1 MSPTTYRSVRSLLLA
16 AVAFSGI
23 QAAPALAI
31 NSNATITE
39 QSADTNAALERAS
52 SLVESNKLIRARAML
67 LAVQDSPAGATLSD
81 EQGQRLWSLLAKTER
96 KIQKTDRLDI
106 SIQKAELALSNDNL
120 VEADRQ
126 ANAVIQSSKSSSDQ
140 VSDAQAIL
148 DLVDDRQA
156 DAITKISNAIQTA
169 TQAFDSGDYAGAK
182 TLLTRIGQLGLEL
195 TSDQNKTLD
204 SYRDRLSQL
213 EQSRGTSFGSYNPS
227 MGMLAP
233 ENGMST
239 DWLMSNSN
247 TRPTQDG
254 ARSGSYLGQPED
266 PPATE
271 PIEIELVQDEP
282 TQAEPIQVE
291 LVEEEPQIDLLDA
304 ARRFEAQSLLGQAN
318 IAFEERR
325 FNRSLE
331 LYTQIISNFSAQVSP
346 EELELANTRRDAA
359 QVQLGSQGGPE
370 GDILTDTLQD
380 ESLIVQRADAAFNNY
395 LSQAQQALAEGDTNT
410 ARNLAAQAD
419 LTIKRA
425 RDAMTESSY
434 EQYLDSVAALITEIN
449 TTENQQRI
457 AQAEAEKQRLAQ
469 ETQELAAERNRERD
483 SKIIA
488 NLERVHALQQELK
501 YEEALEVVES
511 ILFLDPANPAGL
523 LLKDIIQDTLIYRQ
537 NLGYQ
542 RDKGLSYAEQS
553 LDNQEAMIAPPS
565 IIGYPDDWPAI
576 SFRRGDTLEFAESEA
591 NRSVLATIRD
601 TRMPVEFNDNAF
613 EDVVAFIGSTTNI
626 DIDVDW
632 ESLADIG
639 VDPDTPVDLKL
650 KNVQVSVLLDRVLGK
665 VSDPTLPAGWA
676 IQDGIL
682 TIASD
687 EVLRLNTVLE
697 TYDIRDL
704 IFVVPDFDN
713 APEFDLQSAVQ
724 AAGGGGG
731 GGGQSP
737 FSGGAQDPDDVP
749 REDRVQAIIDL
760 IQANVDPD
768 GWVSIG
774 GDTSSITELNG
785 NFIITSTP
793 KNHRAIIGLLNKLR
807 QQRAVQIN
815 VETRFLAVDQNF
827 FEQIGFDLDVYFN
840 ANNTEF
846 QLARTLD
853 PSLLPSDYF
862 DSEGN
867 ILDNVSG
874 GGVFDINGDGII
886 GPNETALVPV
896 LGPGFNG
903 GTLPDGTVLGDD
915 SFSVIRAAQDSFGLT
930 NTLAAGS
937 SFASTILGLNP
948 ALGVSGRFLDD
959 IQVDFLVEATQADQ
973 RSVSLTAPRLT
984 FTNGQRSFIAVSTS
998 QTFVS
1003 DLTPVV
1009 GSSAGAFDP
1018 TISTISTGVVIDI
1031 TGVASAD
1038 RRYVTLTILTTQST
1052 LSFGQDRTIQGA
1064 AGGGGT
1070 GGGAAT
1076 GFDGTIQ
1083 VPIIDAAQLNT
1094 TVTIPD
1100 QGTVLLGG
1108 HRMVDELEVETGV
1121 PVLSKIPILSR
1132 FFSNRIDTKS
1142 EKTLLILLKPT
1153 ILIQNEEEELNFPGL
1168 LDQLGR

>member
-1 MSPTTYRSVRSLLLA
+1 MSPTTYCSVRSLLIA
-16 AVAFSGI
+16 AVAFTGA
-23 QAAPALAI
+23 QATPALALT
-31 NSNATITE
+31 SHTAAVE
-39 QSADTNAALERAS
+39 RSADAQTVLDRANE
-52 SLVESNKLIRARAML
+52 LVSNNKLIRAQAML
-67 LAVQDSPAGATLSD
+67 LALQDSPTGAALSD
-81 EQGQRLWSLLAKTER
+81 EQGQELWATLANIGR
-96 KIQKTDRLDI
+96 KLQKTDRLEI
-106 SIQKAELALSNDNL
+106 SLQKAELALSNDNL
-120 VEADRQ
+120 VESYRQ
-126 ANAVIQSSKSSSDQ
+126 ANTVILSSKSDRSQ
-140 VSDAQAIL
+140 VESAQAIL
-148 DLVDDRQA
+148 DMIETRKA
-156 DAITKISNAIQTA
+156 DASTKVSNAITMA
-169 TQAFDSGDYAGAK
+169 TQAFDSGDYAKSKA
-182 TLLTRIGQLGLEL
+182 LITRIGLLGLTL
-195 TSDQNKTLD
+195 APTQQQTLD
-204 SYRDRLSQL
+204 TYRDRLAQL
-213 EQSRGTSFGSYNPS
+213 EQTQGVSFGSS
-227 MGMLAP
+227 SIVTMGMLAP
-233 ENGMST
+233 ENAMNP
-239 DWLMSNSN
+239 DWLMGN
-247 TRPTQDG
+247 TQDG
-254 ARSGSYLGQPED
+254 ARSGSYLGQPENQAQ
-266 PPATE
+266 PTE
-271 PIEIELVQDEP
+271 VLEIEPVPVEIVNDEP
-282 TQAEPIQVE
+282 PV
-291 LVEEEPQIDLLDA
+291 DLLDA

-325 FNRSLE
+325 FNKALE
-331 LYTQIISNFSAQVSP
+331 LYTSVITNFSSQVSAD
-346 EELELANTRRDAA
+346 ELQLARDRRAQA
-359 QVQLGSQGGPE
+359 QVQLGTQGGPDE
-370 GDILTDTLQD
+370 DILTTTVQD
-380 ESLIVQRADAAFNNY
+380 ESLQRQRAEAAFNNY
-395 LSQAQQALAEGDTNT
+395 LQQANKALAEGDTNT

-419 LTIKRA
+419 LTIRRA
-425 RDAMTESSY
+425 RDTMPESAFERY
-434 EQYLDSVAALITEIN
+434 IDSVANLITEIN

-457 AQAEAEKQRLAQ
+457 TQAETEKARLAQ
-469 ETQELAAERNRERD
+469 QTAELAAERNRERD

-511 ILFLDPANPAGL
+511 ILFLDPTNPSGM
-523 LLKDIIQDTLIYRQ
+523 LLKDIIQDTLIYRE

-542 RDKGLSYAEQS
+542 RTKSLSYANQS
-553 LDNQEAMIAPPS
+553 LDNQEAMIAPDS

-591 NRSVLATIRD
+591 NRAVLATMRD
-601 TRMPVEFNDNAF
+601 TRMPVTFNDNAF
-613 EDVVAFIGSTTNI
+613 EDVVSFIGSTTNI

-639 VDPDTPVDLKL
+639 VDPDTPVSLTLKSA
-650 KNVQVSVLLDRVLGK
+650 QISVILDRVLGK

-676 IQDGIL
+676 IEDGIL

-713 APEFDLQSAVQ
+713 APEFDLQSAVS

-737 FSGGAQDPDDVP
+737 FSGGAQDVQDVP
-749 REDRVQAIIDL
+749 RADRVTAIVDL
-760 IQANVDPD
+760 IQANVDPE
-768 GWVSIG
+768 GWTAIG

-785 NFIITSTP
+785 NFIITTTP

-815 VETRFLAVDQNF
+815 VETRFLSVDQNF

-840 ANNTEF
+840 ANNTEV
-846 QLARTLD
+846 QLGRTFD

-867 ILDNVSG
+867 LLDNVSG
-874 GGVFDINGDGII
+874 GGLFNVDTDGDGIGDGFVPI
-886 GPNETALVPV
+886 TQPV
-896 LGPGFNG
+896 LGPGYNG
-903 GTLPDGTVLGDD
+903 GTLPDGTQLPND
-915 SFSVIRAAQDSFGLT
+915 SWSVIRAAQNSFGLT
-930 NTLAAGS
+930 SELAAAGS
-937 SFASTILGLNP
+937 FASQILGLNP

-973 RSVSLTAPRLT
+973 RSVLLTAPRLT

-998 QTFVS
+998 TTFVS
-1003 DLTPVV
+1003 DLTVVV

-1018 TISTISTGVVIDI
+1018 VISTISTGVVIDI

-1038 RRYVTLTILTTQST
+1038 RRYVTLTIQTTQSR
-1052 LSFGQDRTIQGA
+1052 LSFAQDRSVQGA

-1070 GGGAAT
+1070 AGGNST
-1076 GFDGTIQ
+1076 PFVGTIQ
-1083 VPIIDAAQLNT
+1083 VPEIDATQLNT

-1108 HRMVDELEVETGV
+1108 QRIVEEIEVETGV

-1132 FFSNRIDTKS
+1132 FFSNRIDSKT
-1142 EKTLLILLKPT
+1142 EKTLLVLLKPT
-1153 ILIQNEEEELNFPGL
+1153 ILIQNEEEEVNFPGL

>member
-16 AVAFSGI
+16 AVAFTGVH
-23 QAAPALAI
+23 ATPALALH
-31 NSNATITE
+31 SSPTLAE
-39 QSADTNAALERAS
+39 RATNAQAVLERATE
-52 SLVESNKLIRARAML
+52 LIENAKLIRARAML
-67 LAVQDSPAGATLSD
+67 LALQDSPAGATLSD
-81 EQGQRLWSLLAKTER
+81 AQGQRLWSLLANIER
-96 KIQKTDRLDI
+96 KIQKTDRLEI
-106 SIQKAELALSNDNL
+106 SLQKGQLALSNDNL
-120 VEADRQ
+120 VEA
-126 ANAVIQSSKSSSDQ
+126 N
-140 VSDAQAIL
+140 
-148 DLVDDRQA
+148 RQA
-156 DAITKISNAIQTA
+156 DAVINSNRSNSDQVQSAQAIKELVALRQHEAMPKVDNAIQMVS
-169 TQAFDSGDYAGAK
+169 QAFESGDYTNAK
-182 TLLTRIGQLGLEL
+182 LLVIRIGQLGLEL
-195 TSDQNKTLD
+195 TDTQNQTLN
-204 SYRDRLSQL
+204 SYRDRLTQL
-213 EQSRGTSFGSYNPS
+213 EETQGVSFGSYNPA

-233 ENGMST
+233 ESAMNT
-239 DWLMSNSN
+239 DWL
-247 TRPTQDG
+247 TGATQDG
-254 ARSGSYLGQPED
+254 ARSGSYLGQPEEN
-266 PPATE
+266 E
-271 PIEIELVQDEP
+271 PVTIEIELV
-282 TQAEPIQVE
+282 
-291 LVEEEPQIDLLDA
+291 EEQPEIDLLEA
-304 ARRFEAQSLLGQAN
+304 ARKFEAQSLLGQAN

-325 FNRSLE
+325 FNRALE
-331 LYTQIISNFSAQVSP
+331 LYSTVITTFSAQVSP
-346 EELELANTRRDAA
+346 EELQLAKDRQREA
-359 QVQLGSQGGPE
+359 QIQLGTQGGPDD
-370 GDILTDTLQD
+370 DILVDTIQD
-380 ESLIVQRADAAFNNY
+380 ESLQRQRAEAAFRNY
-395 LSQAQQALAEGDTNT
+395 LQQAQQALAEGDTNT

-425 RDAMTESSY
+425 RDTMPESAF
-434 EQYLDSVAALITEIN
+434 EQYLDSVASLITDIN
-449 TTENQQRI
+449 TIEEQQRI
-457 AQAEAEKQRLAQ
+457 AQAEAERQRLAE
-469 ETQELAAERNRERD
+469 ETAALAAERNQERNA
-483 SKIIA
+483 KIVA
-488 NLERVHALQQELK
+488 NLNRVLALQQELK

-511 ILFLDPANPAGL
+511 ILFLDPNNPSGL
-523 LLKDIIQDTLIYRQ
+523 LLKEIIEDILIYRE
-537 NLGYQ
+537 NLHLQ
-542 RDKGLSYAEQS
+542 RTKSLSYATQS
-553 LDNQEAMIAPPS
+553 VDNQEAMIAPPS

-591 NRSVLATIRD
+591 NRAVFATMRD

-613 EDVVAFIGSTTNI
+613 EDVIAFIGSTANI

-639 VDPDTPVDLKL
+639 VDPDSPVNLKL
-650 KNVQVSVLLDRVLGK
+650 RSVQVSVLLDRVLSK

-704 IFVVPDFDN
+704 IFAVPDFDN
-713 APEFDLQSAVQ
+713 APNFNLQSAVQ
-724 AAGGGGG
+724 AASGSGGGGG
-731 GGGQSP
+731 SGRSP
-737 FSGGAQDPDDVP
+737 FTGGAQQADDIP
-749 REDRVQAIIDL
+749 RDERVQAIIDL

-815 VETRFLAVDQNF
+815 VETRFLSVDQNF

-840 ANNTEF
+840 ANNTEY
-846 QLARTLD
+846 QIARTID

-862 DSEGN
+862 DSEGQL
-867 ILDNVSG
+867 LDNVTG
-874 GGVFDINGDGII
+874 NGLLFDTDGDGIPDAI
-886 GPNETALVPV
+886 GTQPV
-896 LGPGFNG
+896 FGPGFNG
-903 GTLPDGTVLGDD
+903 GTLPDGTQLGSDQ
-915 SFSVIRAAQDSFGLT
+915 FSIIRAAQNSFGLT

-937 SFASTILGLNP
+937 QFASTILGLNP
-948 ALGVSGRFLDD
+948 ALGISGRFLDD

-984 FTNGQRSFIAVSTS
+984 FTNGQRAFIAVSTS

-1018 TISTISTGVVIDI
+1018 VISTISTGVVIDV

-1038 RRYVTLTILTTQST
+1038 RRYVTLTILTTQSSLT
-1052 LSFGQDRTIQGA
+1052 FDPDPIVVAGA
-1064 AGGGGT
+1064 AGGGGVA
-1070 GGGAAT
+1070 GGDAG
-1076 GFDGTIQ
+1076 GFAGTIQ
-1083 VPIIDAAQLNT
+1083 IPIVTAAQINT

-1108 HRMVDELEVETGV
+1108 QRIVDELEVETGV

-1132 FFSNRIDTKS
+1132 FFSNRLDTKS
-1142 EKTLLILLKPT
+1142 EKTLLVLLKPT

>member
-16 AVAFSGI
+16 AVAFTGVH
-23 QAAPALAI
+23 ATPALALH
-31 NSNATITE
+31 STTTLAEQAANAD
-39 QSADTNAALERAS
+39 AVLDRAAE
-52 SLVESNKLIRARAML
+52 LVGDAKLIRARAML
-67 LAVQDSPAGATLSD
+67 LALQDSPAGATLSD
-81 EQGQRLWSLLAKTER
+81 AQGQRLWSLLANIER
-96 KIQKTDRLDI
+96 KIQKTDRLEI
-106 SIQKAELALSNDNL
+106 SLQKAQLALSNDNL
-120 VEADRQ
+120 VEA
-126 ANAVIQSSKSSSDQ
+126 N
-140 VSDAQAIL
+140 
-148 DLVDDRQA
+148 RQA
-156 DAITKISNAIQTA
+156 DAVIASNQSNSDQVQSAQAIKELVSLRQRDALSKVGNAITMA
-169 TQAFDSGDYAGAK
+169 SDAFESGDYAKAK
-182 TLLTRIGQLGLEL
+182 ALITRIGQLGLEL
-195 TSDQNKTLD
+195 TDAQNQTLD
-204 SYRDRLSQL
+204 SYRDRLVQL
-213 EQSRGTSFGSYNPS
+213 EEARGVSFGSYNPA

-233 ENGMST
+233 ESTMNT
-239 DWLMSNSN
+239 DWLVGN
-247 TRPTQDG
+247 TTQDG
-254 ARSGSYLGQPED
+254 ARSGAYLGQPED
-266 PPATE
+266 EPA
-271 PIEIELVQDEP
+271 PIEIELV
-282 TQAEPIQVE
+282 
-291 LVEEEPQIDLLDA
+291 EEEPEIDLLEA
-304 ARRFEAQSLLGQAN
+304 ARKFEAQSLLGQAN

-325 FNRSLE
+325 FNRALE
-331 LYTQIISNFSAQVSP
+331 LYSTIIASFSAQVSP
-346 EELELANTRRDAA
+346 EELQLAKDRQREA
-359 QVQLGSQGGPE
+359 QIQLGTQGGPDD
-370 GDILTDTLQD
+370 DILVDTIEAKGL
-380 ESLIVQRADAAFNNY
+380 ERQRAEAAFSNY
-395 LSQAQQALAEGDTNT
+395 LQQAQQALAEGDTNT

-425 RDAMTESSY
+425 RDTMPESAF
-434 EQYLDSVAALITEIN
+434 EQYLDSVASLITDIN
-449 TTENQQRI
+449 TIEDQQRI
-457 AQAEAEKQRLAQ
+457 AQAEAERQRLAE
-469 ETQELAAERNRERD
+469 ETAALAAERNQERNA
-483 SKIIA
+483 KIVD
-488 NLERVHALQQELK
+488 NLNRVLALQQELK

-511 ILFLDPANPAGL
+511 ILFLDPANPSGL
-523 LLKDIIQDTLIYRQ
+523 LLKEIIEDILIYRE
-537 NLGYQ
+537 NLQLQ
-542 RDKGLSYAEQS
+542 RTKSLSYATQS
-553 LDNQEAMIAPPS
+553 IDNQEAMIAPPS

-591 NRSVLATIRD
+591 NRAVLAKMRD

-613 EDVVAFIGSTTNI
+613 EDVIAFIGSTTNI

-639 VDPDTPVDLKL
+639 VDPDSPVALKL
-650 KNVQVSVLLDRVLGK
+650 RSVQVSVLLDRVLSK

-713 APEFDLQSAVQ
+713 APNFNLQSAVQ
-724 AAGGGGG
+724 AASGSGGGGG
-731 GGGQSP
+731 GGGRSP
-737 FSGGAQDPDDVP
+737 FTGGTQQADDIP

-815 VETRFLAVDQNF
+815 VETRFLSVDQNF

-840 ANNTEF
+840 ANNTEY
-846 QLARTLD
+846 QIARTID

-862 DSEGN
+862 DSEGQL
-867 ILDNVSG
+867 LDNVTG
-874 GGVFDINGDGII
+874 NGLLFDTDGDGIPDAI
-886 GPNETALVPV
+886 GTQPV
-896 LGPGFNG
+896 FGPGFNG
-903 GTLPDGTVLGDD
+903 GTLPDGTQLGSDQ
-915 SFSVIRAAQDSFGLT
+915 FSIIRAAQNSFGLT

-937 SFASTILGLNP
+937 QFASTILGLNP
-948 ALGVSGRFLDD
+948 ALGISGRFLDD

-984 FTNGQRSFIAVSTS
+984 FTNGQRAFIAVSTS

-1018 TISTISTGVVIDI
+1018 VISTISTGVVIDV

-1038 RRYVTLTILTTQST
+1038 RRYVTLTILTTQSSLT
-1052 LSFGQDRTIQGA
+1052 FDPDPIVVQGA

-1070 GGGAAT
+1070 TGGAAA
-1076 GFDGTIQ
+1076 GFAGTIQ
-1083 VPIIDAAQLNT
+1083 VPIVTAAQLNT

-1108 HRMVDELEVETGV
+1108 QRIVDELEVETGV

-1132 FFSNRIDTKS
+1132 FFSNRLDTKS
-1142 EKTLLILLKPT
+1142 EKTLLVLLKPT

>member
-16 AVAFSGI
+16 AVAFTGVH
-23 QAAPALAI
+23 AAPALAV
-31 NSNATITE
+31 NTNTTLAE
-39 QSADTNAALERAS
+39 LSADANAVLERAAE
-52 SLVESNKLIRARAML
+52 LVGNSKLIRARAML
-67 LAVQDSPAGATLSD
+67 LALQDSPAGATLSD
-81 EQGQRLWSLLAKTER
+81 DQGQRLWSLLANIER
-96 KIQKTDRLDI
+96 KIQKTDRLEI
-106 SIQKAELALSNDNL
+106 SLQKAQLALSNDNL
-120 VEADRQ
+120 VEAT
-126 ANAVIQSSKSSSDQ
+126 
-140 VSDAQAIL
+140 
-148 DLVDDRQA
+148 RQA
-156 DAITKISNAIQTA
+156 DAVIASDKSNTHQINGAQAIMGLIEMRQNDASSKVGNAIEMA
-169 TQAFDSGDYAGAK
+169 SSAFESGNYADAK
-182 TLLTRIGQLGLEL
+182 LLIIRIGQLGLEL
-195 TSDQNKTLD
+195 SAEHQQTLD
-204 SYRDRLSQL
+204 SYRDRLAQL
-213 EQSRGTSFGSYNPS
+213 EQTQGISFGSYNPT

-233 ENGMST
+233 EKAKGT
-239 DWLMSNSN
+239 DWLLGKAQD
-247 TRPTQDG
+247 TPKQDG

-266 PPATE
+266 EPA
-271 PIEIELVQDEP
+271 PIDIELVQDEP
-282 TQAEPIQVE
+282 VQDEPAE
-291 LVEEEPQIDLLDA
+291 LVEEEPEIDLLEA
-304 ARRFEAQSLLGQAN
+304 ARKFEAQSLLGQAN

-325 FNRSLE
+325 FNRALE
-331 LYTQIISNFSAQVSP
+331 LYTQIITSFGSHVSP
-346 EELELANTRRDAA
+346 EELQLSQDRRNEA
-359 QVQLGSQGGPE
+359 QVQLGTQGGPE
-370 GDILTDTLQD
+370 NDILTDTLRD
-380 ESLIVQRADAAFNNY
+380 ESLIIQRADAAFNNY
-395 LSQAQQALAEGDTNT
+395 IQQARQALAEGDTNT

-425 RDAMTESSY
+425 RDAMPESTY
-434 EQYLDSVAALITEIN
+434 EQYLDTVAALITEIN
-449 TTENQQRI
+449 TTDDQQRI
-457 AQAEAEKQRLAQ
+457 SQAQAEQLRLAE
-469 ETQELAAERNRERD
+469 ETRALATERNRERD

-488 NLERVHALQQELK
+488 NLEQVLALQQELK

-511 ILFLDPANPAGL
+511 ILFLDPNNPSGM
-523 LLKDIIQDTLIYRQ
+523 LLKEIIEDILIYRT
-537 NLGYQ
+537 NLHLQ
-542 RDKGLSYAEQS
+542 RTKSLSWATQS
-553 LDNQEAMIAPPS
+553 IENQEAMIAPPS

-591 NRSVLATIRD
+591 NRSVLATMRD

-613 EDVVAFIGSTTNI
+613 EDVVAFIGSTTQI

-639 VDPDTPVDLKL
+639 VDPDSPVALKL
-650 KNVQVSVLLDRVLGK
+650 RSVQVSVLLDRVLAK

-713 APEFDLQSAVQ
+713 APEFDLSDAVSA
-724 AAGGGGG
+724 ASGGG

-737 FSGGAQDPDDVP
+737 FSGGGQDVDDIP
-749 REDRVQAIIDL
+749 RQDRVDAIVNL

-768 GWVSIG
+768 GWVALG

-785 NFIITSTP
+785 NFIITTTP

-815 VETRFLAVDQNF
+815 VETRFLSVDQNF

-846 QLARTLD
+846 NIARTID

-862 DSEGN
+862 DSQGN
-867 ILDNVSG
+867 LLDNVSG
-874 GGVFDINGDGII
+874 GGNFGIDTDGDGIVDQF
-886 GPNETALVPV
+886 GPISQPV
-896 LGPGFNG
+896 LGPGQNG
-903 GTLPDGTVLGDD
+903 GTLPDGTQLGDD
-915 SFSVIRAAQDSFGLT
+915 SFSIIRAAQNSFGLT

-937 SFASTILGLNP
+937 QFASTILGLNP
-948 ALGVSGRFLDD
+948 ALGISGRFLDD

-973 RSVSLTAPRLT
+973 RSVSMTAPRLT
-984 FTNGQRSFIAVSTS
+984 FTNGQRAFIAVSTT

-1018 TISTISTGVVIDI
+1018 VISTISTGVVIDI

-1038 RRYVTLTILTTQST
+1038 RRYVTLTILTTQSALT
-1052 LSFGQDRTIQGA
+1052 FDPDPIIVTGA

-1070 GGGAAT
+1070 TGGTAA
-1076 GFDGTIQ
+1076 GFAGTIQ
-1083 VPIIDAAQLNT
+1083 VPIVTAAQINT

-1108 HRMVDELEVETGV
+1108 QRMVDELEVETGV

-1142 EKTLLILLKPT
+1142 ESTLLVLLKPT